1 MYCDLT
7 DVQALNA
14 KRQYSASSTPTS
26 TQVGTL
32 MAQIATEIDMAMS
45 SRGYA
50 VPVTS
55 PTELV
60 AVLSTINAYG
70 AAALA
75 EQSMFP
81 ETVEKG
87 STPHWKMLW
96 DAYRGWLV
104 DLKAGVIPASLA
116 GNKVGGDTDE
126 IDDPKFSISES
137 VRQF

>member
-14 KRQYSASSTPTS
+14 KRVYSAISTPTA

-32 MAQIATEIDMAMS
+32 MAQIATEIDMALS
-45 SRGYA
+45 CGGYT

-60 AVLSTINAYG
+60 NVLKTINAYG

-75 EQSMFP
+75 EQAMFP
-81 ETVEKG
+81 ETVERG

-96 DAYRGWLV
+96 DSYRAWLA
-104 DLKAGVIPASLA
+104 DLKAGIIPASLA
-116 GNKVGGDTDE
+116 GNKVGGDSAE
-126 IDDPKFSISES
+126 IDEPKFSISES